1 MWILFAFLS
10 ALFASLMT
18 LFMKMGLKEMNPH
31 VATALRTSIVVILCW
46 GLVFITNS
54 QTGVKA
60 IQKKEWIYLALASIA
75 TFGTWTFY
83 FLALKEG
90 SVKNVMTI
98 DRLSIVFAII
108 FSAIFLKEVIT
119 YKTIIG
125 LVVFLSGAIL
135 LIYYH

>member
-1 MWILFAFLS
+1 MWIVFAFLS

-18 LFMKMGLKEMNPH
+18 IFMKMGLKNLNPYL
-31 VATALRTSIVVILCW
+31 ATALRTSMVVAFCW
-46 GLVFITNS
+46 VLVLVTKS
-54 QTGVKA
+54 TTGIKTIA
-60 IQKKEWIYLALASIA
+60 KKEWIYLLLASIA

-83 FLALKEG
+83 FLALKNG

-108 FSAIFLKEVIT
+108 FSAIFLKDTIT

-125 LVVFLSGAIL
+125 MIVFFIGGVLLVYFN
-135 LIYYH
+135 